1 MIKKRI
7 GTDLFL
13 KFAITENGAAADLSA
28 ATNLK
33 LTIKREGSSKRID
46 QTFTRTDNVLAFQ
59 WSSVENTTV
68 GVFNAT
74 IEYDKS
80 STASET
86 GYIHY
91 AVDFLSA
98 FEVVSY
104 STQEDYAETT
114 LTGETVQ
121 YGADGLSA
129 YQIAVKHGY
138 VGTEE
143 EWVNEIKGDKGD
155 KGDTGAIGPQGPIG
169 LKARKELP
177 AKQERLEQPD
187 HKARKVYKERKAKRA
202 TKEIKATLE
211 RKARK
216 VYKERKA
223 KRATKEI
230 KATLERKA
238 RKVYKERK
246 AKRAT
251 KEIKAT
257 LERKARKVYKERKAK
272 RATKEIKATLEQ
284 PERLALVRQWY
295 RRLELQPQT

>member
-104 STQEDYAETT
+104 STREDYAETT

-143 EWVNEIKGDKGD
+143 EWVNEIKGIKGD
-155 KGDTGAIGPQGPIG
+155 KGDNRSDWSNRTTRP
-169 LKARKELP
+169 ARSTRR
-177 AKQERLEQPD
+177 ER
-187 HKARKVYKERKAKRA
+187 RKG
-202 TKEIKATLE
+202 
-211 RKARK
+211 
-216 VYKERKA
+216 
-223 KRATKEI
+223 
-230 KATLERKA
+230 
-238 RKVYKERK
+238 
-246 AKRAT
+246 
-251 KEIKAT
+251 
-257 LERKARKVYKERKAK
+257 
-272 RATKEIKATLEQ
+272 
-284 PERLALVRQWY
+284 RQ
-295 RRLELQPQT
+295 RR